1 MTFFFDQA
9 TNDYYITAETQMGLI
24 RAHELRLRQ
33 DQVTGDT
40 PVKKE
45 QRLLN

>member
-1 MTFFFDQA
+1 
-9 TNDYYITAETQMGLI
+9 MGLI